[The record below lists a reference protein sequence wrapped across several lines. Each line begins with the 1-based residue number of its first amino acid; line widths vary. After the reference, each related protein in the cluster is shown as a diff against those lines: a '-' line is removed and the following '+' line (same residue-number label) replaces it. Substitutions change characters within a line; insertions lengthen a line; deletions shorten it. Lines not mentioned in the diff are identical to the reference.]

1 MTDSQSQYTSEQLS
15 SRIRLPGVA
24 TGLFVVSPVLLLFG
38 WQILM
43 GTSSRRFFDG
53 APFQASLGTVMLLV
67 GVASLLTALVLVG
80 VRAVAQQ
87 QVDVLLQVERDR
99 YAQAAGE

>member
-1 MTDSQSQYTSEQLS
+1 MTDSQYTSEQLS
-15 SRIRLPGVA
+15 SRLRLPRVA

-43 GTSSRRFFDG
+43 GTSSRRFFGG
-53 APFQASLGTVMLLV
+53 APFQASLGTAMLLV

-80 VRAVAQQ
+80 VRAIAQQ